1 MMNNNSRTIRAA
13 MEIYASAGKGG
24 AAAALLAAGFSLA
37 QLPALLKLGAWMFG
51 A

>member
-1 MMNNNSRTIRAA
+1 MNSNKKTIQQA
-13 MEIYASAGKGG
+13 MTIYAGAGKGG

>member
-1 MMNNNSRTIRAA
+1 MNSNNNKTIREA

-37 QLPALLKLGAWMFG
+37 QLPALLKLGAWIFG